1 MNEEVNNSLE
11 NQIANTLFSYS
22 VSRDDIK
29 NLANETVEN
38 TDAQEQTLLYELQI
52 LKIITTGVSINYL
65 IESLDQKNEISR
77 LYWEYIM
84 EFSKSVTEATKKY
97 SNVDID
103 YFEVIKDKLNYYLK
117 ELSEN
122 KDAPEPAS
130 IIGPAFAVQCS
141 MPEDT
146 FTILAGAKLFKGVIN
161 GLKIYYEKQG
171 II

>member
-130 IIGPAFAVQCS
+130 VIGPAFAIQCS
-141 MPEDT
+141 MEEDT
-146 FTILAGAKLFKGVIN
+146 FAILAGAKLFKGVIN